1 MLLLADDDDDD
12 NEDNDGV
19 EESIDLDRQFQIH
32 KYVEDSQK
40 DLLTAAKTL

>member
-1 MLLLADDDDDD
+1 MLLLLLADDDD

-32 KYVEDSQK
+32 KYVKDSQK
-40 DLLTAAKTL
+40 DLLSAAKTL

>member
-1 MLLLADDDDDD
+1 MLLLANDDDD

-32 KYVEDSQK
+32 KYVKDSQK

>member
-1 MLLLADDDDDD
+1 MLLLADDDDD

-19 EESIDLDRQFQIH
+19 EESIDLDRQLKIH
-32 KYVEDSQK
+32 KYIKDSQK

>member
-1 MLLLADDDDDD
+1 MLLLADDDDD

-32 KYVEDSQK
+32 KYIKDSQK